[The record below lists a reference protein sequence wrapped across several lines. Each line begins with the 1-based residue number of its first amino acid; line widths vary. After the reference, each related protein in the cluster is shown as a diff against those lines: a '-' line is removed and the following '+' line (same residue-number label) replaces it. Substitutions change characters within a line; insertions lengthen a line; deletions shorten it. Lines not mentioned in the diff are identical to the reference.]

1 MREIIDVPNGK
12 KFLMENLTPGDRFD
26 FLSAVGS
33 NWNSAP
39 YMFTAEAVCSVRE
52 IDGVAI
58 SLPSSVSE
66 LKARAD
72 ELGDAGVDAATE
84 WLQKNNKYNLPNK
97 EAAKN

>member
-1 MREIIDVPNGK
+1 MSETIDVPNGK
-12 KFLMENLTPGDRFD
+12 KFLMENLTPGERFD

-58 SLPSSVSE
+58 SLPASVSE
-66 LKARAD
+66 LKARAN
-72 ELGDAGVDAATE
+72 ELGHEGVNAATQ
-84 WLQKNNKYNLPNK
+84 WLQDHNTYNLPDK